1 MTEHP
6 SIRVGDRERS
16 CALSRLSIHFAEGY
30 LSVDEFD
37 EQAQRV
43 AAATTQG
50 ELDGV
55 FSDLPSPPTQEEL
68 KELKRA
74 RSLTAFPR
82 ERELE
87 NKLFRREIRDSAL
100 CLTFGLGT
108 ALFFLLKFGFGI
120 SFAWLSW
127 PIIGLACIAI
137 VAFAGR
143 TREEDAINKELQQ
156 LVDLEHAEK
165 VERLHIAYD
174 RQQTLGL

>member
-6 SIRVGDRERS
+6 SIRVGVRERS
-16 CALSRLSIHFAEGY
+16 CASSRLSIHFAEGY
-30 LSVDEFD
+30 LSVDELD
-37 EQAQRV
+37 ERAQRV

-87 NKLFRREIRDSAL
+87 NKLFRREIR
-100 CLTFGLGT
+100 GLRPLPYIRPRYRIVFP
-108 ALFFLLKFGFGI
+108 AQVRVRHKFRLAGVANHRTPLHCDCGI
-120 SFAWLSW
+120 RW
-127 PIIGLACIAI
+127 PHSRGRCNQQGIAA
-137 VAFAGR
+137 VGRPR
-143 TREEDAINKELQQ
+143 TR
-156 LVDLEHAEK
+156 
-165 VERLHIAYD
+165 
-174 RQQTLGL
+174 